1 MNTNIWNPFNEME
14 SLLDRYNQ
22 ATGRSIAK
30 GEGEGAVTLADWS
43 PTVDI
48 EESEESYL
56 IKADLPGVDKEGIN
70 VTFDKGVL
78 GIQGEKKEEKEF
90 EENGGKR
97 HRTERYTGR
106 FARFFTLPAEIR
118 PEDIDATYRD
128 GVLSLLIP
136 KAKEAAPKSIE
147 VAIR

>member
-1 MNTNIWNPFNEME
+1 MNTNIWNPFQEME

-22 ATGRSIAK
+22 SRRRPIAG
-30 GEGEGAVTLADWS
+30 GESEGAMTLADWS

-56 IKADLPGVDKEGIN
+56 IKADLPGVGKEDIN

-106 FARFFTLPAEIR
+106 FARYFTLPSEIR
-118 PEDIDATYRD
+118 PDDIDAAYRD

-136 KAKEAAPKSIE
+136 KAKEVTPKAVE
-147 VAIR
+147 VKVR

>member
-1 MNTNIWNPFNEME
+1 MNTNIWNPFQEME

-22 ATGRSIAK
+22 ATGRKLAS
-30 GEGEGAVTLADWS
+30 GEGEGAMTLADWS

-48 EESEESYL
+48 EESDESYL
-56 IKADLPGVDKEGIN
+56 IKADLPGVKKEDIN

-78 GIQGEKKEEKEF
+78 GIQGKKEEEKEF
-90 EENGGKR
+90 DEQGGKR

-106 FARFFTLPAEIR
+106 FARFFTLPAEIM
-118 PEDIDATYRD
+118 PDGIDASYRD

-136 KAKEAAPKSIE
+136 KAKETKPKSIE
-147 VAIR
+147 VAVH

>member
-22 ATGRSIAK
+22 ARGRPLVR
-30 GEGEGAVTLADWS
+30 GEGEGPVTLADWS

-48 EESEESYL
+48 EESEENYL
-56 IKADLPGVDKEGIN
+56 IKADLPGVKKEDIN
-70 VTFDKGVL
+70 VTFDQGVL
-78 GIQGEKKEEKEF
+78 GIQGEKKEEKDF

-97 HRTERYTGR
+97 HRTERYTGK

-118 PEDIDATYRD
+118 PDDIDATYRD
-128 GVLSLLIP
+128 GVLALLIP
-136 KAKEAAPKSIE
+136 KAKEVKPKSIE
-147 VAIR
+147 VAVR